1 MSLASF
7 ERVLDRAGS
16 VAMLL
21 MGLVAAGAMAV
32 VAL

>member
-1 MSLASF
+1 MSLAGF
-7 ERVLDRAGS
+7 ERVLDRVGG

-21 MGLVAAGAMAV
+21 MGLVAAGALAV

>member
-7 ERVLDRAGS
+7 ERVLDRAGA